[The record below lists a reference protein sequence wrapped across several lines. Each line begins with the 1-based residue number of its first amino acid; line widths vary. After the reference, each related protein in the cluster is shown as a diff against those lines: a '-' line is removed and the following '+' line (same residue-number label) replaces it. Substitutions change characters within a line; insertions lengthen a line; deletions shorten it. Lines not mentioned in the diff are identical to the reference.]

1 MPAQSAV
8 DPIDLAGS
16 QSPSVGPKTAL
27 VARSLRAWAHEH
39 GLSTESR
46 IGLVA
51 LGVTGAAPELL
62 IDRLTVIS
70 KSLLWL
76 CAIDD
81 VFDESRLPLR
91 LLEDACAQYVRQ
103 AAGAR
108 TTRWPGPDTLGTA
121 LQSIVEAMRPFPL
134 FGELRAHWAGA
145 LDRTLAAMSWEYRA
159 SDRYRTVGN
168 ASALPTFDAYM
179 DYGRVSIGLPLYAA
193 VVMATS
199 DDPSVVDHVA
209 AMQVL
214 VRDSG
219 TCVRLAN
226 DLGTHAR
233 DVVEGKV
240 NSLVV
245 RHAEIASEGLAGND
259 PWMQARASIRGR
271 AITALNRARVATRA
285 VQTPTREPESAI
297 FGCAAFA
304 SGFYARDIRAV
315 QTTAPA

>member
-1 MPAQSAV
+1 MPSQSLV

-27 VARSLRAWAHEH
+27 VATSLRAWAAGHD
-39 GLSTESR
+39 LTAESR
-46 IGLVA
+46 IGLVS
-51 LGVTGAAPELL
+51 LGVTGAAPQLS

-70 KSLLWL
+70 KTVLWL

-81 VFDESRLPLR
+81 VFDESRLPFR
-91 LLEDACAQYVRQ
+91 SLEDACAQYVRH

-108 TTRWPGPDTLGTA
+108 TTRWAAPDTLGTA
-121 LQSIVEAMRPFPL
+121 LWSIVEALRPYPL
-134 FGELRAHWAGA
+134 FGELRAHWADT

-159 SDRYRTVGN
+159 SARYRAIGN
-168 ASALPTFDAYM
+168 ASVLPTFDAYM

-199 DDPSVVDHVA
+199 DDPRVVGHVA
-209 AMQVL
+209 EMRVL

-226 DLGTHAR
+226 DLGTHAQ

-245 RHAEIASEGLAGND
+245 RHAEIASEGPADND
-259 PWMQARASIRGR
+259 AWLQARASVRGR
-271 AITALNRARVATRA
+271 AITALNRARVAARA
-285 VQTPTREPESAI
+285 VQTTTRESESAI

-304 SGFYARDIRAV
+304 SGFYVRDIRAAKP
-315 QTTAPA
+315 TARA